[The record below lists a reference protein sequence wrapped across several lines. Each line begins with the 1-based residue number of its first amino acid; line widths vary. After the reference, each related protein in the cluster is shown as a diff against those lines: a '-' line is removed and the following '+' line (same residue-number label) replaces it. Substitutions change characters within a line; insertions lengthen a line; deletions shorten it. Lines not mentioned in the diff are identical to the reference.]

1 MNTKLLYNKHLQIL
15 FFLILMLCSLQLQ
28 AAILMQ
34 GGYSHEFT
42 TVPGGVYKKSIK
54 LKNMG
59 RTAQEIKI
67 YMEDYMFNAGG
78 RSNFTAARLRKNPL
92 SNSQWIKFS
101 PNRLVLAP
109 GAERVINYTMR
120 VPRRRLTGTYWSAL
134 VIEPVA
140 ASSLESTRK
149 HYNDKKVHM
158 NIQQVARHAVQI
170 VAQMGDTGKANIQ
183 FKHPVMKKESGKR
196 TFSLDAYNVG
206 TRWIKPDVWLD
217 VYNQQ
222 GGFVGKFKGDG
233 SRIYPRTSVTLP
245 VDISRL
251 RSGKYKGLF
260 VVDGGSNS
268 EILATDINLT
278 IR

>member
-1 MNTKLLYNKHLQIL
+1 MNNKLLQLLI
-15 FFLILMLCSLQLQ
+15 FLVLTVFSTESL

-42 TVPGGVYKKSIK
+42 VTPGGVYKKSIK

-59 RTAQEIKI
+59 RTPQEIKI
-67 YMEDYMFNAGG
+67 YLEDYMFNAGG
-78 RSNFTAARLRKNPL
+78 RSRFSAARLRKNPR
-92 SNSQWIKFS
+92 SNSHWIRFS
-101 PNRLVLAP
+101 PNRIVLAP
-109 GAERVINYTMR
+109 GAERVVNYTMR
-120 VPRRRLTGTYWSAL
+120 VPRGRLTGTYWSAL
-134 VIEPVA
+134 IIEPVV
-140 ASSLESTRK
+140 ASSLESSRK
-149 HYNDKKVHM
+149 RYNDKKVHM
-158 NIQQVARHAVQI
+158 NIQQVARHAIQI
-170 VAQMGDTGKANIQ
+170 VAQVGDTGKANIQ
-183 FKHPVMKKESGKR
+183 FKHPVMKKQAGKR

-222 GGFVGKFKGDG
+222 GAFVGKFQGDG

-260 VVDGGSNS
+260 VVDGGSS
-268 EILATDINLT
+268 TDILATDVNLT

>member
-1 MNTKLLYNKHLQIL
+1 MNNKLLQVLI
-15 FFLILMLCSLQLQ
+15 FLTFMVCGVELQ
-28 AAILMQ
+28 AAVLMQ

-59 RTAQEIKI
+59 RTPQEIKI
-67 YMEDYMFNAGG
+67 YMEDYMFNSGG
-78 RSNFTAARLRKNPL
+78 RSKFTAARLRKNPR
-92 SNSQWIKFS
+92 SNSQWIRFS
-101 PNRLVLAP
+101 PNRVVLAP
-109 GAERVINYTMR
+109 GAERVVNYTMR
-120 VPRRRLTGTYWSAL
+120 IPRGRFTGTYWSVL
-134 VIEPVA
+134 IIEPVA
-140 ASSLESTRK
+140 ASSLESSRK
-149 HYNDKKVHM
+149 RYNDKKVHM

-170 VAQMGDTGKANIQ
+170 VAQMGNTGKANIQ
-183 FKHPVMKKESGKR
+183 FKHPVMKKQAGKR
-196 TFSLDAYNVG
+196 TFSLDVHNVG
-206 TRWIKPDVWLD
+206 TRWIKPNVWLD

-222 GGFVGKFKGDG
+222 GGFVGKFQGDG

-260 VVDGGSNS
+260 VVDGGSSS
-268 EILATDINLT
+268 EILATDVNLT

>member
-1 MNTKLLYNKHLQIL
+1 MSKKLLQVVIV
-15 FFLILMLCSLQLQ
+15 FIFSIFGAELQ

-59 RTAQEIKI
+59 RTPQEIKI

-78 RSNFTAARLRKNPL
+78 RSKFTAARLRKNPR

-101 PNRLVLAP
+101 PNRLILAP

-120 VPRRRLTGTYWSAL
+120 VPRGRLTGTYWSAL
-134 VIEPVA
+134 VIEPVV
-140 ASSLESTRK
+140 ASSLESSRK

-158 NIQQVARHAVQI
+158 NIQQVARHAIQI
-170 VAQMGDTGKANIQ
+170 VAQMGNTGKVNIQ
-183 FKHPVMKKESGKR
+183 FKHPVLKKQSRKR
-196 TFSLDAYNVG
+196 TFSLDAYNFG

-222 GGFVGKFKGDG
+222 GTFVGKFQGDG

-260 VVDGGSNS
+260 VVDGGSS
-268 EILATDINLT
+268 SDILATDVNLT

>member
-1 MNTKLLYNKHLQIL
+1 MKNKLLQLFIL
-15 FFLILMLCSLQLQ
+15 LTTMIVVVEAQG
-28 AAILMQ
+28 AILMQ
-34 GGYSHEFT
+34 GGYSHEFN

-59 RTAQEIKI
+59 RTPQEIKI

-78 RSNFTAARLRKNPL
+78 RSKFTAARLRKNPR

-120 VPRRRLTGTYWSAL
+120 VPRGNLTGTYWSAL
-134 VIEPVA
+134 IIEPVA
-140 ASSLESTRK
+140 ASSLESSRK
-149 HYNDKKVHM
+149 RYNDKKVHI
-158 NIQQVARHAVQI
+158 NIKQVARHAIQI
-170 VAQMGDTGKANIQ
+170 VAQMGNTGRVNIRFQ
-183 FKHPVMKKESGKR
+183 HPVMTKQSGKR
-196 TFSLDAYNVG
+196 TFSLDAFNVG

-222 GGFVGKFKGDG
+222 GAFVGKFQGDG
-233 SRIYPRTSVTLP
+233 SRIYPGTSVTLP

-251 RSGKYKGLF
+251 KSGKYKGLF
-260 VVDGGSNS
+260 VVDGGTSS
-268 EILATDINLT
+268 DILATDVNLT